1 MRILSTPHVVAV
13 LRQAML
19 LLAEPEIVN
28 SER

>member
-1 MRILSTPHVVAV
+1 MRILSTPYVVAV
-13 LRQAML
+13 LRQVMT